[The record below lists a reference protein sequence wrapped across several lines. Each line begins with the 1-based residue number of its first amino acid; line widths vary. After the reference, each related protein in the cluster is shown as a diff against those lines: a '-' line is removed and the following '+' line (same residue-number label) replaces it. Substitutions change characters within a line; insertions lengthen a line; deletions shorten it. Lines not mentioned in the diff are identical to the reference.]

1 MRVSI
6 AWFWTP
12 KKGNTVQQYEDAFA
26 WAGHNRYY
34 RKKALE
40 PIMHGVARH
49 LRPCLTTHRFRAAIA
64 DGATEGIFSR
74 LWAQILVTSFCYSQQ
89 RLDGKCLESLLP
101 AAREQWE
108 LRVKQEIREREKRG
122 ESLPWY
128 LEAKIPSGGYATFL
142 GLELREIA
150 TGRGIWSA
158 IAIGDAC
165 CIHMRRGRV
174 LTSFPLNAPDAFGNR
189 PPLVSSRAVSS
200 PDCLHYE
207 AEWRFGDSFYL
218 MTDALAAWFLQEL
231 HTGKTPW
238 HDLNHYLLRKRPDH
252 HWLSTQVERKH
263 LKSDDLT
270 LLRITVG

>member
-1 MRVSI
+1 M
-6 AWFWTP
+6 
-12 KKGNTVQQYEDAFA
+12 
-26 WAGHNRYY
+26 
-34 RKKALE
+34 
-40 PIMHGVARH
+40 
-49 LRPCLTTHRFRAAIA
+49 
-64 DGATEGIFSR
+64 
-74 LWAQILVTSFCYSQQ
+74 
-89 RLDGKCLESLLP
+89 P